1 MFSEPTSASRE
12 NVLAAVFAALERV
25 PDVEL
30 VERNRQHDVDKEVSS
45 ALLMFDGDILGEMD
59 RPDATVHRRLP
70 TFPLTYV
77 IEIWGAIRGGSGNP
91 GTLINDLWRRTATTL
106 FSDEELLRL
115 LGRNGIG
122 LRMTEAA
129 FPTPRSVGSTK
140 AAAFAMLIE
149 LPFEFDPTDP

>member
-12 NVLAAVFAALERV
+12 TVLAAVFAALERV

-30 VERNRQHDVDKEVSS
+30 VERNRQHDVDKEISS

-59 RPDATVHRRLP
+59 RPDSTVHRRLP

-77 IEIWGAIRGGSGNP
+77 IEIWGAIQGGTGNP
-91 GTLINDLWRRTATTL
+91 GTLINGLWRRTITTL
-106 FSDEELLRL
+106 FSDEALLQF

-122 LRMTEAA
+122 LRLTEAA
-129 FPTPRSVGSTK
+129 FPTPRSVGATK
-140 AAAFAMLIE
+140 FAAFSMLIE
-149 LPFEFDPTDP
+149 VPFEFDPLDP